1 MVEIINDIPRTRKAD
16 KAIVKM
22 LTAAI
27 LIRFWKNINKVTLYE
42 LSDFITFEQ
51 FHLLLYEHMPS
62 RNK

>member
-51 FHLLLYEHMPS
+51 FHLLLCEHMPS